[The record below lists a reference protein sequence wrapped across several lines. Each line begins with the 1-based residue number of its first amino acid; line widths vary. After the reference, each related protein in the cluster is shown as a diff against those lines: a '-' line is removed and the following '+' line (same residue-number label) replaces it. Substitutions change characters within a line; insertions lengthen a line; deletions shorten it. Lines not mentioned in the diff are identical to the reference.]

1 MKTLQL
7 KFTFDATCVNDLLR
21 QTQHLVG
28 KVLHLL
34 KGIPTEEV
42 DTIVVHSRSTDGKH
56 LAIHPL
62 SLYTQSEITQ

>member
-21 QTQHLVG
+21 QTQTIMPTIIRLIQ
-28 KVLHLL
+28 
-34 KGIPTEEV
+34 GITPTWA
-42 DTIVVHSRSTDGKH
+42 DDIVVYSRSTDGKH

-62 SLYTQSEITQ
+62 SLYLQS